1 MVAVFQISKPARHL
15 ILKITF
21 NHEVSMCMQCRCSY
35 VSLTPKLSTI
45 TNMKWSK
52 QTTFRALQLLCMGLV
67 IDTDGCG
74 QITKV
79 YCEHLKFDFY
89 TSFSELFDSS

>member
-1 MVAVFQISKPARHL
+1 
-15 ILKITF
+15 
-21 NHEVSMCMQCRCSY
+21 
-35 VSLTPKLSTI
+35 
-45 TNMKWSK
+45 
-52 QTTFRALQLLCMGLV
+52 MGLA